1 MEALYQETINL
12 ISETQGHIQQLSSC
26 IDENEP
32 ILKARVNESLLQL
45 QSDYDRLKILLNKEP
60 VEKRRQV
67 KSRVDQV
74 GVDIRSLQNS
84 LHMYERHKQ
93 QKEDDMRARNELL
106 GQRYTNNN
114 VSNIDVC
121 SVMVFLITWDSL
133 DICLKCLYD
142 EV

>member
-1 MEALYQETINL
+1 
-12 ISETQGHIQQLSSC
+12 
-26 IDENEP
+26 
-32 ILKARVNESLLQL
+32 
-45 QSDYDRLKILLNKEP
+45 
-60 VEKRRQV
+60 
-67 KSRVDQV
+67 
-74 GVDIRSLQNS
+74 
-84 LHMYERHKQ
+84 
-93 QKEDDMRARNELL
+93 MRARNELL